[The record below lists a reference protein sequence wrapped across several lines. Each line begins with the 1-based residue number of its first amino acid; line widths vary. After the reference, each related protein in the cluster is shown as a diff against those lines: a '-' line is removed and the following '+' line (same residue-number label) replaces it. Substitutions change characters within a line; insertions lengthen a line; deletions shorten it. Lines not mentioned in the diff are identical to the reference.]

1 MQLYIFLLLKLSIYL
16 FLSDF
21 QKEIDV
27 FIFGTKITRFSDLL
41 FSKTK
46 ELLEVLV

>member
-27 FIFGTKITRFSDLL
+27 FIFGMKITRFSGLF
-41 FSKTK
+41 FSKAK
-46 ELLEVLV
+46 ELLGVLF